1 MKIHPL
7 QAGRVLILLTNQ
19 EAGRL
24 GLLNRELS
32 EKQYRLI
39 CARLLREA
47 FRYLHRA
54 PFPGVAQ
61 ARSVLLPGGE
71 MLFWFLLPPPRRFR
85 LKDRL
90 HPLCCRFACVDDFLL
105 FWPALLAFS
114 REKARHCTE
123 KTAPQAPARLCRAEL
138 FTLRG
143 SWLLL
148 LSLPMGCRPAWMR
161 LCSEFACCRPIS
173 TLEAAWLREHGQLQL
188 CRRL

>member
-54 PFPGVAQ
+54 PFPGMAQ

-90 HPLCCRFACVDDFLL
+90 HPLCCHFACVDDFLL

-114 REKARHCTE
+114 REKASPHPLT
-123 KTAPQAPARLCRAEL
+123 RLCQAEL

-173 TLEAAWLREHGQLQL
+173 TLEAVWLREHGRLQL

>member
-39 CARLLREA
+39 CARLLREV

-54 PFPGVAQ
+54 PFPGMAQ

-71 MLFWFLLPPPRRFR
+71 MLFWFLLPPLNPHSVDFWFFILCAIVVILVINAFQAVLDFFTGRTGVVLDTPRFKR
-85 LKDRL
+85 K
-90 HPLCCRFACVDDFLL
+90 
-105 FWPALLAFS
+105 
-114 REKARHCTE
+114 K
-123 KTAPQAPARLCRAEL
+123 KNAE
-138 FTLRG
+138 T
-143 SWLLL
+143 
-148 LSLPMGCRPAWMR
+148 
-161 LCSEFACCRPIS
+161 
-173 TLEAAWLREHGQLQL
+173 
-188 CRRL
+188 